1 MRELQADPVRVLVKG
16 CSTSVLTSWMGG
28 PRTDFAY
35 PRVVEA
41 ELLAA
46 GLPATVNVTA
56 DVGAQT
62 RNARKSWE
70 KEVITWSP
78 DVVVLAI
85 LRTHVHLLV
94 RTAPRI
100 DIPRLVQFLKG
111 GSSYAASRLPGN
123 ILGLRWSREY
133 SATMVSPKQ
142 LAGAI
147 RYIEEQASHHPGEGV
162 EGAERRAGK
171 VDRAS

>member
-1 MRELQADPVRVLVKG
+1 
-16 CSTSVLTSWMGG
+16 
-28 PRTDFAY
+28 
-35 PRVVEA
+35 
-41 ELLAA
+41 LAA
-46 GLPATVNVTA
+46 HQIYIHLAWTTRDRQPMIDRATRDFLGDYFRRA
-56 DVGAQT
+56 AI
-62 RNARKSWE
+62 REHA
-70 KEVITWSP
+70 

-85 LRTHVHLLV
+85 LCTHVHLLV

-100 DIPRLVQFLKG
+100 DLPRLVQFLKG

-133 SATMVSPKQ
+133 SATTVSPKQ

-162 EGAERRAGK
+162 EEAERRAGK

>member
-1 MRELQADPVRVLVKG
+1 MGTPQRLDNPGDCFRRTAIREHA
-16 CSTSVLTSWMGG
+16 
-28 PRTDFAY
+28 
-35 PRVVEA
+35 
-41 ELLAA
+41 
-46 GLPATVNVTA
+46 
-56 DVGAQT
+56 
-62 RNARKSWE
+62 
-70 KEVITWSP
+70 

-94 RTAPRI
+94 RTAPGI
-100 DIPRLVQFLKG
+100 DLPRLVQFLKG

-133 SATMVSPKQ
+133 SATTVSPKQ

-147 RYIEEQASHHPGEGV
+147 RYIAEQASHHPGETV
-162 EGAERRAGK
+162 EETERKTGK